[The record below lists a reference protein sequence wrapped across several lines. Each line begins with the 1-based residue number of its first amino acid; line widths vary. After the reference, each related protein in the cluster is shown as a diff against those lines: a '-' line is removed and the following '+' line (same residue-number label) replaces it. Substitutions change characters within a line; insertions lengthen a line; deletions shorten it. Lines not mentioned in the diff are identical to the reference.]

1 VTVDVKETRRRN
13 LLLLAGDKY
22 FRYYAKR
29 GRIVEALEKL
39 LREASGDIYAA
50 EAFRAVVVQAALHAL
65 DVLRRAVI
73 KARRDR
79 LVYREFGVV
88 YDRDLVG
95 ALDLAR
101 SVAVGGSGLYASLT
115 YLPSTLNAPEYLL
128 LRKLVK
134 RSVKTAKKL
143 AELLDSSGEARGEIN
158 NKIREVKRLSA
169 PLPRGVTW
177 LTCRDAGYVDWLRRA
192 CVSYRVLR
200 GLLRGVAVAGRAR
213 KGLDVV
219 FLDWR
224 LYEIYIYF
232 LLYETMKDLG
242 YAEVECDPRLCRGG
256 ELCFERGTQR
266 VCILFNKPH
275 KSSIV
280 ACYDRK
286 PAERLRGRPD
296 AMINGGRRIVVEAKF
311 SSEPQYITLGRFKA
325 MAYVYEYGA
334 DAGLL
339 VFPDLEEKRTDL
351 EDEATLEI
359 YRYMQQNGGIAM
371 VRLEDG
377 RKIYLVR
384 VDPAEGSSHSEADEK
399 ARARLTKVLTK
410 YVAEK
415 QNEKEENCDVDR
427 ILTQ

>member
-39 LREASGDIYAA
+39 LREAPKDPYGA
-50 EAFRAVVVQAALHAL
+50 EAFGAVVAQVALHAL
-65 DVLRRAVI
+65 EVLRRAVI
-73 KARRDR
+73 KARRDK

-88 YDRDLVG
+88 YDKDLVG
-95 ALDLAR
+95 ALDVAR
-101 SVAVGGSGLYASLT
+101 SVAVRSSGLYASLT
-115 YLPSTLNAPEYLL
+115 YLPSSLNAPEYLL
-128 LRKLVK
+128 LRKLVE

-143 AELLDSSGEARGEIN
+143 AERLGVSGQLRGEIDG
-158 NKIREVKRLSA
+158 KIREISRLSA
-169 PLPRGVTW
+169 SLPRGVTW
-177 LTCRDAGYVDWLRRA
+177 LTCRDAGYVDWLRHA

-200 GLLRGVAVAGRAR
+200 GLLRGVAVARRAR
-213 KGLDVV
+213 EGLDVV

-224 LYEIYIYF
+224 LYEIYIYS
-232 LLYETMKDLG
+232 LLYETMKELG
-242 YAEVECDPRLCRGG
+242 YAEVKCDPCLCRGG
-256 ELCFERGTQR
+256 DLCFERGTQR

-275 KSSIV
+275 ESSIV
-280 ACYDRK
+280 ACYDGE

-296 AMINGGRRIVVEAKF
+296 AIIDNGRRIVVEAKF
-311 SSEPQYITLGRFKA
+311 SSEPQYITLGRFKT
-325 MAYVYEYGA
+325 MAYMYEYGA
-334 DAGLL
+334 AAGLL
-339 VFPDLEEKRTDL
+339 VFPDLEDKKTDL

-359 YRYMQQNGGIAM
+359 YRYMQQHDGTAT
-371 VRLEDG
+371 VKLSDG
-377 RKIYLVR
+377 RKIHLVR
-384 VDPAEGSSHSEADEK
+384 VDPAEGSSHSEADKK

>member
-13 LLLLAGDKY
+13 LVLLAGDRY

-29 GRIVEALEKL
+29 GRIVEALERL
-39 LREASGDIYAA
+39 LREAPGDIYAA
-50 EAFRAVVVQAALHAL
+50 EAFRTVVAQAALHAL
-65 DVLRRAVI
+65 EVLRRAVI
-73 KARRDR
+73 KARRDQ

-88 YDRDLVG
+88 YERDLMG
-95 ALDLAR
+95 ALDVAR
-101 SVAVGGSGLYASLT
+101 SVAVRSSGLYASLT
-115 YLPSTLNAPEYLL
+115 YLPSSLNAPEYLL
-128 LRKLVK
+128 LRKLVE

-143 AELLDSSGEARGEIN
+143 AELLKSSGQATGEIN

-177 LTCRDAGYVDWLRRA
+177 LTCRDVGYVDWLRHA
-192 CVSYRVLR
+192 CISYRVLK
-200 GLLRGVAVAGRAR
+200 GLLRGVAVARRAR
-213 KGLDVV
+213 EGLDVV

-224 LYEIYIYF
+224 LYEIYTYF
-232 LLYETMKDLG
+232 LLYETMKELG

-256 ELCFERGTQR
+256 DLCFERGMQR

-275 KSSIV
+275 ESSIV
-280 ACYDRK
+280 DCYDGE

-339 VFPDLEEKRTDL
+339 VFPDLEDKRTDP

-359 YRYMQQNGGIAM
+359 YRYMQQQGGIAE
-371 VRLEDG
+371 VRLRDG

-384 VDPAEGSSHSEADEK
+384 VDPAEGSSHSEADKK
-399 ARARLTKVLTK
+399 ARARLTKVLQK

-415 QNEKEENCDVDR
+415 QNEKQENCDV
-427 ILTQ
+427 TQ

>member
-13 LLLLAGDKY
+13 LVLLAGDKY

-29 GRIVEALEKL
+29 GRIVEALERL

-50 EAFRAVVVQAALHAL
+50 EAFRTVVTQAALYAL
-65 DVLRRAVI
+65 VVLRRAVI
-73 KARRDR
+73 KARRDQ

-95 ALDLAR
+95 ALDVAR
-101 SVAVGGSGLYASLT
+101 SVAVRSSGLYASLT
-115 YLPSTLNAPEYLL
+115 YLPSSLNAPEYLL
-128 LRKLVK
+128 LRKLVE
-134 RSVKTAKKL
+134 RSVKIAKKL
-143 AELLDSSGEARGEIN
+143 AELLKSSGQVANEIDG
-158 NKIREVKRLSA
+158 KIREIWRLSA

-177 LTCRDAGYVDWLRRA
+177 LTCKDAGCVDWLRHA

-200 GLLRGVAVAGRAR
+200 GLLRGVAVARRAR

-232 LLYETMKDLG
+232 LLYETMKELG
-242 YAEVECDPRLCRGG
+242 YAEVECDPRLCSGG
-256 ELCFERGTQR
+256 DLCFESGTQR
-266 VCILFNKPH
+266 ICILFNKPH
-275 KSSIV
+275 ESSIV
-280 ACYDRK
+280 ASYDGE

-339 VFPDLEEKRTDL
+339 VFPDLEEKRTDP

-359 YRYMQQNGGIAM
+359 YRYMQQQGGVAE
-371 VRLEDG
+371 VRLRDG

-384 VDPAEGSSHSEADEK
+384 VDPAEDSSPFEADKK
-399 ARARLTKVLTK
+399 ARARLTK
-410 YVAEK
+410 
-415 QNEKEENCDVDR
+415 
-427 ILTQ
+427 ILKDYT

>member
-1 VTVDVKETRRRN
+1 MTVDVKETRRRN

-29 GRIVEALEKL
+29 GKVVEALEKL
-39 LREASGDIYAA
+39 LREAPGDPYGA
-50 EAFRAVVVQAALHAL
+50 EAFRTVVAQAALYAL
-65 DVLRRAVI
+65 EVLRRAVI
-73 KARRDR
+73 KARRDQ

-88 YDRDLVG
+88 YDRDLMG
-95 ALDLAR
+95 ALDVAR
-101 SVAVGGSGLYASLT
+101 SVAVRSSGLYASLT
-115 YLPSTLNAPEYLL
+115 YLPSSQNAPEYLL
-128 LRKLVK
+128 LRKLVE

-143 AELLDSSGEARGEIN
+143 AELLESSGQVANEIN

-169 PLPRGVTW
+169 SLPRGATW
-177 LTCRDAGYVDWLRRA
+177 LTCRDAGYVDWLRHA
-192 CVSYRVLR
+192 CISYRVLR
-200 GLLRGVAVAGRAR
+200 GLLRGVAVARRAR
-213 KGLDVV
+213 EGLDVV

-232 LLYETMKDLG
+232 LLYETMKELG
-242 YAEVECDPRLCRGG
+242 YAECDPRLCRGG
-256 ELCFERGTQR
+256 DLCFERGTQR
-266 VCILFNKPH
+266 VCIIFNKPH
-275 KSSIV
+275 ESSIV

-296 AMINGGRRIVVEAKF
+296 AMIDGVRRIVVEAKF

-359 YRYMQQNGGIAM
+359 YRYMQQQGGIAE
-371 VRLEDG
+371 VRLRDG

-384 VDPAEGSSHSEADEK
+384 VDPAEGSPSEADEK
-399 ARARLTKVLTK
+399 ARARLAKVLKK

-415 QNEKEENCDVDR
+415 QNEKQENCDV
-427 ILTQ
+427 TQ

>member
-1 VTVDVKETRRRN
+1 MTVGVKEARRRN

-39 LREASGDIYAA
+39 LRKAPEDVYGA
-50 EAFRAVVVQAALHAL
+50 EAFGAVAAQAALHAL
-65 DVLRRAVI
+65 DVLRRAIVE
-73 KARRDR
+73 ARKDR

-95 ALDLAR
+95 ALDVAR
-101 SVAVGGSGLYASLT
+101 SVAAGGSGLYASLT
-115 YLPSTLNAPEYLL
+115 YLPSSLNAPEYLL
-128 LRKLVK
+128 LRKLAE
-134 RSVKTAKKL
+134 RSVKAAKEL
-143 AELLDSSGEARGEIN
+143 AERLGISGQVRGEIDGR
-158 NKIREVKRLSA
+158 IREVRRLSA
-169 PLPRGVTW
+169 SLPRGVTW
-177 LTCRDAGYVDWLRRA
+177 LTCRDAGYVDWLRHA
-192 CVSYRVLR
+192 CASYRVLR
-200 GLLRGVAVAGRAR
+200 GLLSGVAVAGRAR
-213 KGLDVV
+213 EGLDVV

-232 LLYETMKDLG
+232 LLYEAMKELG
-242 YAEVECDPRLCRGG
+242 YAEAECAPGLCGDG
-256 ELCFERGTQR
+256 DLCFESGTR
-266 VCILFNKPH
+266 RICILFNKPH
-275 KSSIV
+275 ESSIV
-280 ACYDRK
+280 ASYDGE

-339 VFPDLEEKRTDL
+339 VFPDLEEKRADL

-359 YRYMQQNGGIAM
+359 YRYMRQHGGIAM
-371 VRLEDG
+371 VRLRDG
-377 RKIYLVR
+377 RKIHLVR

-399 ARARLTKVLTK
+399 ARARLAK
-410 YVAEK
+410 
-415 QNEKEENCDVDR
+415 
-427 ILTQ
+427 ILREYMG

>member
-1 VTVDVKETRRRN
+1 MTVGVKETRRRN
-13 LLLLAGDKY
+13 LLQLTGEKY
-22 FRYYAKR
+22 FKYYAKR
-29 GRIVEALEKL
+29 KRIVEALENL
-39 LREASGDIYAA
+39 LREAPEDTYGA
-50 EAFRAVVVQAALHAL
+50 EAFGATAAHAALHAL
-65 DVLRRAVI
+65 GVLRRAAL
-73 KARRDR
+73 KAMRDR
-79 LVYREFGVV
+79 LIYREFGVV
-88 YDRDLVG
+88 YDKDLMG
-95 ALDLAR
+95 ALDVAR
-101 SVAVGGSGLYASLT
+101 SVAAGASGLYASLT
-115 YLPSTLNAPEYLL
+115 YLPSSQNAPEHLL

-134 RSVKTAKKL
+134 RSVKTAKKF
-143 AELLDSSGEARGEIN
+143 AERLGVSRQLRGEIDG
-158 NKIREVKRLSA
+158 KIREISRLSA
-169 PLPRGVTW
+169 SLPRGITW
-177 LTCRDAGYVDWLRRA
+177 LTCRDAGYLDWLRHA

-200 GLLRGVAVAGRAR
+200 GLLRGVAVTRRAR

-232 LLYETMKDLG
+232 LLYENMKELG
-242 YAEVECDPRLCRGG
+242 YAECDPRLCRGG
-256 ELCFERGTQR
+256 DLCFERGTQR

-275 KSSIV
+275 ESSIV
-280 ACYDRK
+280 ARYDGE

-359 YRYMQQNGGIAM
+359 YRYMQQNGGIAV
-371 VRLEDG
+371 VRLKDG
-377 RKIYLVR
+377 RKIYLVK

>member
-1 VTVDVKETRRRN
+1 MTVGVKETRRRN

-29 GRIVEALEKL
+29 GRIVKALEKL
-39 LREASGDIYAA
+39 LREAPEDPYGA
-50 EAFRAVVVQAALHAL
+50 EAFGAVVAQVALHAL
-65 DVLRRAVI
+65 EVLRRAVI
-73 KARRDR
+73 KARRDK

-95 ALDLAR
+95 ALDVAR
-101 SVAVGGSGLYASLT
+101 SVAARSSGLYASLT
-115 YLPSTLNAPEYLL
+115 YLPSSLNAPEYLL

-143 AELLDSSGEARGEIN
+143 AELLESSGQATGEIN

-177 LTCRDAGYVDWLRRA
+177 LTCRDAGYVDWLRHA
-192 CVSYRVLR
+192 CVSHRVLR
-200 GLLRGVAVAGRAR
+200 GLLRGVGVARRA
-213 KGLDVV
+213 KEGLDVV

-224 LYEIYIYF
+224 LYEIYIYS
-232 LLYETMKDLG
+232 LLYETMKELD
-242 YAEVECDPRLCRGG
+242 YAECDTRLCRGG
-256 ELCFERGTQR
+256 DLCFERGTQR

-275 KSSIV
+275 ESSIV
-280 ACYDRK
+280 TSYDGE

-296 AMINGGRRIVVEAKF
+296 AMIHGGQKIVVEAKF

-339 VFPDLEEKRTDL
+339 VFPDIEDKKTDL

-359 YRYMQQNGGIAM
+359 YRYMQQHDGTAT
-371 VRLEDG
+371 VKLRDG
-377 RKIYLVR
+377 RKIHLIR
-384 VDPAEGSSHSEADEK
+384 VDPAEGSPSEADKK
-399 ARARLTKVLTK
+399 AKTRLTKILTK

-415 QNEKEENCDVDR
+415 QDEKEENCDVDR

>member
-39 LREASGDIYAA
+39 LREASGDPYGA
-50 EAFRAVVVQAALHAL
+50 EAFRTVVAQATLHAL

-73 KARRDR
+73 KARRDK

-95 ALDLAR
+95 ALDVAR
-101 SVAVGGSGLYASLT
+101 SVAVGSSGLYASLT
-115 YLPSTLNAPEYLL
+115 YLPSSLNAPEYLL

-143 AELLDSSGEARGEIN
+143 AELLESSGQATGEIN

-177 LTCRDAGYVDWLRRA
+177 LTCRDPGYVDWLRRA
-192 CVSYRVLR
+192 CVSYRVLK
-200 GLLRGVAVAGRAR
+200 GLLRGVAVAGRSR

-232 LLYETMKDLG
+232 LLYETMKELG
-242 YAEVECDPRLCRGG
+242 YAEVKCDPRLCRGG
-256 ELCFERGTQR
+256 DLCFERGTQR

-275 KSSIV
+275 ESSIV
-280 ACYDRK
+280 ASYDGE

-334 DAGLL
+334 AAGLL
-339 VFPDLEEKRTDL
+339 VFPDLEDKRTDL

-359 YRYMQQNGGIAM
+359 YRYMQQHGGIAM
-371 VRLEDG
+371 ARLKDG

-384 VDPAEGSSHSEADEK
+384 VDPAESPSPSEADKK
-399 ARARLTKVLTK
+399 ARARLTK
-410 YVAEK
+410 
-415 QNEKEENCDVDR
+415 
-427 ILTQ
+427 ILKDYT

>member
-1 VTVDVKETRRRN
+1 VTVGVKETRRRN

-29 GRIVEALEKL
+29 RRIVKALEKL
-39 LREASGDIYAA
+39 LREAPEDPYGA
-50 EAFRAVVVQAALHAL
+50 EAFGAVVAQVALHAL
-65 DVLRRAVI
+65 EVLRRAVI
-73 KARRDR
+73 KARRDK

-95 ALDLAR
+95 ALDVAR

-115 YLPSTLNAPEYLL
+115 YLPSSLNAPEYLL

-134 RSVKTAKKL
+134 RGVKTAKKL
-143 AELLDSSGEARGEIN
+143 AELFESSGEARGEIDG
-158 NKIREVKRLSA
+158 KIQEVWRLSA

-177 LTCRDAGYVDWLRRA
+177 LTCRDAGYVDWLRQA

-232 LLYETMKDLG
+232 LLYETMKELG

-256 ELCFERGTQR
+256 DLCFERGTQR

-275 KSSIV
+275 ESSIV
-280 ACYDRK
+280 VSYDGE

-339 VFPDLEEKRTDL
+339 VFPDLEEKRTDP

-359 YRYMQQNGGIAM
+359 YSYMQQNGGTAM
-371 VRLEDG
+371 VKLRDG

-384 VDPAEGSSHSEADEK
+384 IDPAEDSSPFEADKK
-399 ARARLTKVLTK
+399 ARARLTKIL
-410 YVAEK
+410 
-415 QNEKEENCDVDR
+415 KEY
-427 ILTQ
+427 T

>member
-1 VTVDVKETRRRN
+1 VTVGVKETRRRN

-29 GRIVEALEKL
+29 RRIVKALEKL
-39 LREASGDIYAA
+39 LREAPEDPYGA
-50 EAFRAVVVQAALHAL
+50 EAFGAVVAQVALHAL
-65 DVLRRAVI
+65 EVLRRAVI

-79 LVYREFGVV
+79 LIYREFGVV

-95 ALDLAR
+95 AIDVAR
-101 SVAVGGSGLYASLT
+101 SVAVGGSGLYVSLT
-115 YLPSTLNAPEYLL
+115 YLPSSLNAPEYLL
-128 LRKLVK
+128 LRKLVE

-143 AELLDSSGEARGEIN
+143 AELLESSGQVTGEIN

-169 PLPRGVTW
+169 LLPRGVTW
-177 LTCRDAGYVDWLRRA
+177 LTCRDAGYVDWLRQA

-232 LLYETMKDLG
+232 LLYETIKELG
-242 YAEVECDPRLCRGG
+242 YVEVECDPDLCRGG
-256 ELCFERGTQR
+256 DLCFERGAQR

-275 KSSIV
+275 ESSIID
-280 ACYDRK
+280 CYDGK

-296 AMINGGRRIVVEAKF
+296 AMINSGRRIVVETKF

-339 VFPDLEEKRTDL
+339 VFPDLEEKRTDP

-359 YRYMQQNGGIAM
+359 YRYMQQQGGIAE
-371 VRLEDG
+371 VRLRDG

-399 ARARLTKVLTK
+399 ARARLTKVLKEYT
-410 YVAEK
+410 AEK
-415 QNEKEENCDVDR
+415 SELITDNLR
-427 ILTQ
+427 R

>member
-1 VTVDVKETRRRN
+1 VTVGIKETRRRN

-50 EAFRAVVVQAALHAL
+50 EAFRAVVARAALHAL

-95 ALDLAR
+95 ALDVAR

-115 YLPSTLNAPEYLL
+115 YLPSSLNAPEYLL

-143 AELLDSSGEARGEIN
+143 AELLDSSGETRGEIDG
-158 NKIREVKRLSA
+158 KIREVWRLSEY
-169 PLPRGVTW
+169 LPRGVTW
-177 LTCRDAGYVDWLRRA
+177 LTCRDAGYVDWLRHA

-200 GLLRGVAVAGRAR
+200 GLLRGVAVAGRA
-213 KGLDVV
+213 KEGLDVV

-232 LLYETMKDLG
+232 LLYETMKELG
-242 YAEVECDPRLCRGG
+242 YAERDTRLCRGG
-256 ELCFERGTQR
+256 DLCFERGTQR

-275 KSSIV
+275 GSSIV
-280 ACYDRK
+280 ACYDGE

-325 MAYVYEYGA
+325 MAYVYEYGS

-359 YRYMQQNGGIAM
+359 YRYMQQNGGIAT
-371 VRLEDG
+371 VKLRDG
-377 RKIYLVR
+377 RKIHLVR
-384 VDPAEGSSHSEADEK
+384 VDPAEGSPSEADKK
-399 ARARLTKVLTK
+399 AKTRLTKILKEYT
-410 YVAEK
+410 AEK
-415 QNEKEENCDVDR
+415 SE
-427 ILTQ
+427 

>member
-1 VTVDVKETRRRN
+1 VTVGVKETRRRN
-13 LLLLAGDKY
+13 LLRLAGAKY

-29 GRIVEALEKL
+29 RRIVKALENL
-39 LREASGDIYAA
+39 LREAPEDPYGA
-50 EAFRAVVVQAALHAL
+50 EAFGAVVAQVALHAL
-65 DVLRRAVI
+65 EVLRRAII
-73 KARRDR
+73 KARRDQ

-95 ALDLAR
+95 ALDVAR
-101 SVAVGGSGLYASLT
+101 TVAAGASGLYASLT
-115 YLPSTLNAPEYLL
+115 YLPSSLNAPEYLL

-143 AELLDSSGEARGEIN
+143 AELLKSSGQVANEIDG
-158 NKIREVKRLSA
+158 KIREIWRLSA
-169 PLPRGVTW
+169 PLPRGATW
-177 LTCRDAGYVDWLRRA
+177 LTCKDAGYVDWLRHA
-192 CVSYRVLR
+192 CISYRVLK

-232 LLYETMKDLG
+232 LLYETMKELG
-242 YAEVECDPRLCRGG
+242 YAECDPGLCRGG
-256 ELCFERGTQR
+256 DLCFERGTQR

-275 KSSIV
+275 ESSIV
-280 ACYDRK
+280 AYYDGE

-339 VFPDLEEKRTDL
+339 VFPDLEEKRTDP

-359 YRYMQQNGGIAM
+359 YRYMQQQGGVAE
-371 VRLEDG
+371 VRLRDG

-384 VDPAEGSSHSEADEK
+384 VDPAEDSSPFEADK
-399 ARARLTKVLTK
+399 YARARLTK
-410 YVAEK
+410 
-415 QNEKEENCDVDR
+415 
-427 ILTQ
+427 ILKDYT

>member
-1 VTVDVKETRRRN
+1 VTVGVKETRRRN

-29 GRIVEALEKL
+29 RRIVKALEKL
-39 LREASGDIYAA
+39 LREAPEDPYGA
-50 EAFRAVVVQAALHAL
+50 EAFGAVVAQATLHAME
-65 DVLRRAVI
+65 VLRRAVI
-73 KARRDR
+73 KARRDK

-95 ALDLAR
+95 ALDVAR
-101 SVAVGGSGLYASLT
+101 SVAVRSSGLYASLT
-115 YLPSTLNAPEYLL
+115 YLPSSLNAPEYLL
-128 LRKLVK
+128 LRKLMK

-143 AELLDSSGEARGEIN
+143 AELLKSSGQVANEIN

-177 LTCRDAGYVDWLRRA
+177 LTCRDAGYVDWLRHA

-200 GLLRGVAVAGRAR
+200 GLLRGVAVARRAR
-213 KGLDVV
+213 EGLDVV

-232 LLYETMKDLG
+232 LLYETMKELG
-242 YAEVECDPRLCRGG
+242 YAEVECGPGLCRGG
-256 ELCFERGTQR
+256 DLCFERGTQR
-266 VCILFNKPH
+266 VCIIFNKPH
-275 KSSIV
+275 ESSIV

-325 MAYVYEYGA
+325 VAYVYEYGA

-359 YRYMQQNGGIAM
+359 YRYMQQNGGIAV
-371 VRLEDG
+371 VRLKDG
-377 RKIYLVR
+377 RKIYLVK

>member
-1 VTVDVKETRRRN
+1 MTVDVKETRRRN

-50 EAFRAVVVQAALHAL
+50 EAFRAVVVQATLHAL

-88 YDRDLVG
+88 YDRDLLG

-115 YLPSTLNAPEYLL
+115 YLPSSLNAPEYLL
-128 LRKLVK
+128 LRKLVE

-143 AELLDSSGEARGEIN
+143 AELLESSGQLRGEIN

-192 CVSYRVLR
+192 CVSYRVLK

-232 LLYETMKDLG
+232 LLYETMKELG

-256 ELCFERGTQR
+256 DLCFERGTQR

-296 AMINGGRRIVVEAKF
+296 AIIDGRRRIVVEAKF

-339 VFPDLEEKRTDL
+339 VFPDLEDKKTDL

-359 YRYMQQNGGIAM
+359 YRYMQQNGGIAT
-371 VRLEDG
+371 VRLGDG
-377 RKIYLVR
+377 RKIHLVR
-384 VDPAEGSSHSEADEK
+384 VDPAEGSPSEADKK
-399 ARARLTKVLTK
+399 ARTRLTKVLTK

-415 QNEKEENCDVDR
+415 LNEKEENCDVDR

>member
-1 VTVDVKETRRRN
+1 VTIDVKETRRRN

-39 LREASGDIYAA
+39 LREAPEDPYGA
-50 EAFRAVVVQAALHAL
+50 EAFGAVVAQAALHAL
-65 DVLRRAVI
+65 EVLRRAVI
-73 KARRDR
+73 KARRDQ

-88 YDRDLVG
+88 YDRDLMG
-95 ALDLAR
+95 ALDVAR
-101 SVAVGGSGLYASLT
+101 SVAVRSSGLYASLT
-115 YLPSTLNAPEYLL
+115 YLPSSQNAPEYLL
-128 LRKLVK
+128 LRKLVE

-143 AELLDSSGEARGEIN
+143 AELLKSSGQATGEIN

-169 PLPRGVTW
+169 SLPRGVTW
-177 LTCRDAGYVDWLRRA
+177 LTCRDVGYVDWLRHA
-192 CVSYRVLR
+192 CVSYRVLK
-200 GLLRGVAVAGRAR
+200 GLLRGVAVARRAR
-213 KGLDVV
+213 EGLDVV

-232 LLYETMKDLG
+232 LLYETMKELG

-256 ELCFERGTQR
+256 DLCFERGTQR
-266 VCILFNKPH
+266 VCIIFNKPH
-275 KSSIV
+275 ESSIV

-296 AMINGGRRIVVEAKF
+296 AMINGGRRIVVEVKF
-311 SSEPQYITLGRFKA
+311 SSDPQYITLGRFKA

-339 VFPDLEEKRTDL
+339 AFPDLEDKRTDP

-359 YRYMQQNGGIAM
+359 YRYMQQQGGIAE
-371 VRLEDG
+371 VRLRDG

-384 VDPAEGSSHSEADEK
+384 VDPAEGSPSEADEK
-399 ARARLTKVLTK
+399 ARARLTKVLMK